1 MKTSHA
7 QYYQKFDIPDSISNK
22 NLLKIIDFYLFNC
35 PVPGIS
41 QRGNKFAD
49 YGFCG
54 SAKFSKLKS
63 AMLDHATASL
73 KENYRPC
80 KKSELETAFQQM
92 EKVSPPDEYCAFIQ
106 SDEKT
111 VIFSLFS
118 AIRNAF
124 AHGSFNVKAYRR
136 VRIYF
141 FVNHKNYT
149 KAKIILHE
157 DTLLAWIKLIQEG
170 YDALKNNI

>member
-1 MKTSHA
+1 
-7 QYYQKFDIPDSISNK
+7 
-22 NLLKIIDFYLFNC
+22 
-35 PVPGIS
+35 
-41 QRGNKFAD
+41 
-49 YGFCG
+49 
-54 SAKFSKLKS
+54 
-63 AMLDHATASL
+63 
-73 KENYRPC
+73 
-80 KKSELETAFQQM
+80 M
-92 EKVSPPDEYCAFIQ
+92 EKVSPPDEYCAFLQ